1 MDNPMKQARSYTYEL
16 MDPHELLSR
25 VRGTLQ
31 KGGEA
36 WAPIAETIL
45 LGHVEYRPIRNNPMR
60 SGYQYQYRKAGLNL
74 TLYYPEAQ
82 FEFLLDKLDR
92 DKVME
97 LKSLFQET
105 LPDRSGYVI
114 QEFKIRGIIDQPGP
128 GERSARGE
136 PA

>member
-1 MDNPMKQARSYTYEL
+1 MKQARSYTYEL
-16 MDPHELLSR
+16 MDPRELLSR
-25 VRGTLQ
+25 VRETLQ
-31 KGGEA
+31 KSGEA
-36 WAPIAETIL
+36 WAPIAETL
-45 LGHVEYRPIRNNPMR
+45 PLGHVEYRPIRNNPMR

-82 FEFLLDKLDR
+82 FEFLLNKLDR

-128 GERSARGE
+128 GE

>member
-1 MDNPMKQARSYTYEL
+1 MKQVRSYTYEL
-16 MDPHELLSR
+16 MDPRELLSR
-25 VRGTLQ
+25 VRETLQ

-36 WAPIAETIL
+36 WAPIAETL
-45 LGHVEYRPIRNNPMR
+45 PLGHVEYRPIRNNPMR

-128 GERSARGE
+128 GE

>member
-1 MDNPMKQARSYTYEL
+1 MDNPMKQVRSYTYEL
-16 MDPHELLSR
+16 MDPRELLSR
-25 VRGTLQ
+25 VRETLQ

-36 WAPIAETIL
+36 WAPIAETL
-45 LGHVEYRPIRNNPMR
+45 PLGHVEYRPIRNNPMR

-74 TLYYPEAQ
+74 TIYYPEAQ

-105 LPDRSGYVI
+105 LPERSGYVI

-128 GERSARGE
+128 GE